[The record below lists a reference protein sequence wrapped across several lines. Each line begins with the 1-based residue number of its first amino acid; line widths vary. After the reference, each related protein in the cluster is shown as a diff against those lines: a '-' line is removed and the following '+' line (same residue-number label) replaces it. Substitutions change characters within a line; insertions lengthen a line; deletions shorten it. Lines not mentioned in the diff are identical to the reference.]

1 MEPVDLFY
9 SYAHEDEPLR
19 DELAGHLKIMERRGV
34 IRPWHDRS
42 IAPGQKWDREISS
55 QLASADLVL
64 LLVSKDFINSDYIW
78 GHELETA
85 MQRQQSG
92 ETTVVP
98 VMLRAVDIDGAPFAG
113 LQGLP
118 TDLRPVTSW
127 PNRDEAW
134 TDVAKGIRRTVEQIQ
149 SRRQATGEPV
159 PRMSASP
166 PFAGPVSMPASFPSA
181 AVAVER
187 KSAGVSTGMEDMLST
202 TVIPEV
208 QTGSPADSR
217 PGTAA
222 DADSDPLLDR
232 VVDAFSD
239 QVAAAAKARGA
250 AGIDTVRAK
259 QAALSLID
267 TPEQKRVLWVDDRP
281 SNNLREAAALAKL
294 QIEVVQVT
302 DTEAALDRIAKD
314 PETFDLVLSDWGRP
328 ERLEGAPSAGIRLL
342 RALREYHFAM
352 PIVFYHGTF
361 DARQRRALHVL
372 ALAEGALGE
381 AVMPDELLVLVARA
395 LGLH

>member
-34 IRPWHDRS
+34 IRPWHDRC
-42 IAPGQKWDREISS
+42 IAPGQKWDQAISG
-55 QLASADLVL
+55 QLESADLVL

-85 MQRQQSG
+85 MNRQKRG
-92 ETTVVP
+92 EASVVP
-98 VMLRAVDIDGAPFAG
+98 VMLRAVDIDGAPFAD

-149 SRRQATGEPV
+149 AQRKQAGAPA
-159 PRMSASP
+159 PAR
-166 PFAGPVSMPASFPSA
+166 PFAPPAMGMETEKASA
-181 AVAVER
+181 AAGHRRMGAILSSTVTPDLA
-187 KSAGVSTGMEDMLST
+187 AGVPAVPSTSVVPVG
-202 TVIPEV
+202 
-208 QTGSPADSR
+208 
-217 PGTAA
+217 
-222 DADSDPLLDR
+222 DADPLLAR
-232 VVDAFSD
+232 VIDEFSAR
-239 QVAAAAKARGA
+239 VSEAAKARGA
-250 AGIDTVRAK
+250 AGIDTAEAK

-267 TPEQKRVLWVDDRP
+267 APEQKRVLWVDDRP
-281 SNNLREAAALAKL
+281 SNNRLEAAALAKL

-302 DTEAALDRIAKD
+302 DTDAALERIATD
-314 PETFDLVLSDWGRP
+314 HEAFDLVLSDWQRP
-328 ERLEGAPSAGIRLL
+328 ERTEGAPSAGIHLL
-342 RALREYHFAM
+342 RALRTRHLAM
-352 PIVFYHGTF
+352 PVVFYHGSF
-361 DARQRRALHVL
+361 DVRKRQELHQL
-372 ALAEGALGE
+372 ALAEGAYGE
-381 AVMPDELLVLVARA
+381 AVMPDELLVLVAHS